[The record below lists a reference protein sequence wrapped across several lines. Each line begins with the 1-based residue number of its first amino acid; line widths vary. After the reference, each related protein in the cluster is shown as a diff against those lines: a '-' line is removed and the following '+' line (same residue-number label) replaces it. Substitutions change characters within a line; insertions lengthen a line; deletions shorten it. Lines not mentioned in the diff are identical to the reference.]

1 MCSMEFIP
9 ERSCWSARYTCTVHN
24 CIILLTW
31 KSFCFIV
38 SCRDAFHYVQQ
49 RRFCINPNE
58 GFVQQLMVSDEFVG
72 CALTS
77 HKSFLWDTRAVS
89 VDTALYSY
97 SACCLSGTQSV
108 ETLWIL
114 TMCWNL
120 WLAGIWTNLFS
131 QLSSKKIRRTIKSV

>member
-1 MCSMEFIP
+1 MENLPIWVMCSMEFIP

-24 CIILLTW
+24 CIILLTC

-72 CALTS
+72 CAHITQVIFMR
-77 HKSFLWDTRAVS
+77 HKGSQCWYCLIFLLCMLFIRDSICRNTLNTYYV
-89 VDTALYSY
+89 LKFM
-97 SACCLSGTQSV
+97 ACRNMNQF
-108 ETLWIL
+108 I
-114 TMCWNL
+114 
-120 WLAGIWTNLFS
+120 
-131 QLSSKKIRRTIKSV
+131 